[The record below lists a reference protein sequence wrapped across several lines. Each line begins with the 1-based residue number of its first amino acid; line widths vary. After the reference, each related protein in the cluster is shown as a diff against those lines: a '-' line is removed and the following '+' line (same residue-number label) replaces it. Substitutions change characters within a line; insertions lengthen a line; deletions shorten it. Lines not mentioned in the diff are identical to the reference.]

1 MSLPKKRIEVRE
13 GVFNVLA
20 EKKDYLEE
28 WDDYLMRLATGQNK
42 EEKHDT

>member
-1 MSLPKKRIEVRE
+1 MLLPKRRIEVRE

-28 WDDYLMRLATGQNK
+28 WDDYLMRLATGQSK
-42 EEKHDT
+42 GGKAE